1 MLKIYALGAIA
12 VLSTSLFGC
21 ATPASSNKAMLTYN
35 TTPEGATLFEGNLNL
50 GTAPQTRT
58 YVGDGQN
65 KTITTP
71 VVTAVWPSGVKATFW
86 THLQA
91 GDDRET
97 DIQRPKNPA
106 GLDLDLAHAEKARAS
121 QLTKKQAENA
131 EAAQDLRKNSTEC
144 LDKSKF
150 MLGCK

>member
-1 MLKIYALGAIA
+1 MLKIYALAAIA
-12 VLSTSLFGC
+12 VLSGSLVGC
-21 ATPASSNKAMLTYN
+21 ATPASSNQAMLTYK
-35 TTPEGATLFEGNLNL
+35 TTPEGASLFEGNVNL
-50 GTAPQTRT
+50 GIAPQTRT

-71 VVTAVWPSGVKATFW
+71 VVTAVWPSGAKATFW

-97 DIQRPKNPA
+97 DIQRPAKAA
-106 GLDLDLAHAEKARAS
+106 GLDLDLANAEKVRTS
-121 QLTKKQAENA
+121 QLNKKQAENA
-131 EAAQDLRKNSTEC
+131 EAAQDLRKNSNEC

-150 MLGCK
+150 MIGCK